1 MILVHRLKLVHSSN
15 KMMNVYFLVI
25 MTFLVVPASSW
36 KPTTTIGKSKWLKN
50 AFSSMI
56 APFILCSNS
65 NSVLATESITTT
77 RLSNEDI
84 SKIVA
89 DDITIRQA
97 LITADFSSS
106 IYNNDC
112 KFQDEIDT
120 YKYDQY
126 VKGTKALFNAA
137 KSHVD
142 LVGPVVAT
150 DDKVEFKFKE
160 TLVFNI
166 PFNPTVDI
174 SGHVE
179 LSRSKGDTGLITY
192 SREFWDQPVGEVLT
206 HVRFQ

>member
-1 MILVHRLKLVHSSN
+1 MADSYSWKLVPSKFPNIKVEEPGWLSRFLTSS
-15 KMMNVYFLVI
+15 L
-25 MTFLVVPASSW
+25 
-36 KPTTTIGKSKWLKN
+36 
-50 AFSSMI
+50 I
-56 APFILCSNS
+56 APSLLICANPYEAGAQS
-65 NSVLATESITTT
+65 SVRI
-77 RLSNEDI
+77 SNEVIAQTVSDDI
-84 SKIVA
+84 SK
-89 DDITIRQA
+89 RQA
-97 LITADFSSS
+97 LITADFSPS
-106 IYNNDC
+106 IYDNNC

-120 YKYDQY
+120 YQYDQY

-179 LSRSKGDTGLITY
+179 LRRGEAGGLITY
-192 SREFWDQPVGEVLT
+192 SREFWDQPVSEVLT